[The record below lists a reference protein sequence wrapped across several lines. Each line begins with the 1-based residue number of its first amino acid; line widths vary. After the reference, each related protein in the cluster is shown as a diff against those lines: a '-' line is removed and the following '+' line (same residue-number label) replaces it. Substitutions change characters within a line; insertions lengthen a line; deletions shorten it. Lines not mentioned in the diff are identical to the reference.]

1 MLYPDDAP
9 NREETQN
16 LAIKPLVTFGI
27 LTDVQYA
34 DIDDGMSYDK
44 TRKRYYRNSLN
55 LVKEAIA
62 NWKQHETENQCKIK
76 FILQLGDIIDL
87 QAKLKNE
94 TDISLDRVITE
105 LNRLFPSDQSATTEV
120 KLMHIWGNH
129 EMYNYKRDV
138 LSTGILN
145 TSLALGQNSLAN
157 TNCYTYDVT
166 DKLRLIC
173 LDFYRF
179 SILGYDETHTDYKNA
194 LALIQTH
201 NKNEDL
207 NQSHGLRGHA
217 LRFCKFNGNFN
228 FKIC

>member
-1 MLYPDDAP
+1 MLCRDDAP
-9 NREETQN
+9 DREETQD
-16 LAIKPLVTFGI
+16 LTIKPLVTFGV
-27 LTDVQYA
+27 LTDIQYA
-34 DIDDGMSYDK
+34 DVDDGTNYDK

-62 NWKQHETENQCKIK
+62 NWKQHEIDNQCNLK

-87 QAKLKNE
+87 QANLKNE
-94 TDISLDRVITE
+94 SEASLDRVLTE
-105 LNRLFPSDQSATTEV
+105 LNGLFPTDKIPINEV
-120 KLMHIWGNH
+120 KLLHIWGNH

-145 TSLALGQNSLAN
+145 TSVALKQNYLSN

-166 DKLRLIC
+166 NKLRLIC

-179 SILGYDETHTDYKNA
+179 SILGYDTTHQYYINA
-194 LALIQTH
+194 LELIQTH

-207 NQSHGLRGHA
+207 NESSGLRGDS
-217 LRFCKFNGNFN
+217 LRFCKFNG
-228 FKIC
+228 KLK